1 MKNLSKLL
9 IAILITFSYTNT
21 YSQDENNPWQ
31 FSFGV
36 NAVDLNADE
45 FFAVDENWNVSSGLS
60 MFTLSK
66 YLGDNMSLGLSGSV
80 NSISKF
86 ADGDEFINDAT
97 NFAGDLMLKYSLSEV
112 LSLEKMD
119 PFVGIGIGKTWMDSS
134 SWMTSNAS
142 LGMNYWF
149 SDVWGLTAQVD
160 YKLNLSDDGRGN
172 NAIAMNELVNAGG
185 TYPLIDEGG
194 SMRYSI
200 GLSVKFGGTDTDGD
214 GVYDKHDTCPEV
226 PGLKEFNGCPDS
238 DGDGIQD
245 SEDTCP
251 LLAGSL
257 EYDGCPDSDGD
268 GVSDNK
274 DACPNKAG
282 LASLEGCPDSDGDGI
297 ADSRDTC
304 PNVAGPR
311 ANRGCPWPDSDGD
324 SVLDKDDDCPSE
336 AGSVANNGCPEIYP
350 SDEALAQLVD
360 YSRTINFAFDS
371 AEFTDGTPPVL
382 DAIVE
387 ILMAYPKANF
397 SVEGHCDSKG
407 SKKVNQKISD
417 KRANAVV
424 NYLTNSGVAASR
436 LTAKGFGESA
446 PIDTNDTRAGRAN
459 NRRVE
464 IILVK

>member
-9 IAILITFSYTNT
+9 IAVLITFSYTNT

-160 YKLNLSDDGRGN
+160 YKLNMSENGRGN
-172 NAIAMNELVNAGG
+172 TVMPDKGE
-185 TYPLIDEGG
+185 
-194 SMRYSI
+194 SMRYSL
-200 GLSVKFGGTDTDGD
+200 GFTVRFGGE
-214 GVYDKHDTCPEV
+214 DK
-226 PGLKEFNGCPDS
+226 
-238 DGDGIQD
+238 
-245 SEDTCP
+245 
-251 LLAGSL
+251 
-257 EYDGCPDSDGD
+257 
-268 GVSDNK
+268 
-274 DACPNKAG
+274 
-282 LASLEGCPDSDGDGI
+282 
-297 ADSRDTC
+297 
-304 PNVAGPR
+304 
-311 ANRGCPWPDSDGD
+311 
-324 SVLDKDDDCPSE
+324 
-336 AGSVANNGCPEIYP
+336 
-350 SDEALAQLVD
+350 
-360 YSRTINFAFDS
+360 
-371 AEFTDGTPPVL
+371 
-382 DAIVE
+382 
-387 ILMAYPKANF
+387 
-397 SVEGHCDSKG
+397 
-407 SKKVNQKISD
+407 
-417 KRANAVV
+417 
-424 NYLTNSGVAASR
+424 
-436 LTAKGFGESA
+436 
-446 PIDTNDTRAGRAN
+446 
-459 NRRVE
+459 
-464 IILVK
+464 